1 MQREPVSVVR
11 KDGDDMVVDDDGK
24 PLHKAGL
31 SVGHAEDEAL
41 EKGDTEQKTPI
52 EAQEVSAKQ
61 VEEAAD
67 VVNRLTQGVT
77 VDVDQEMRTTGLAE
91 DIDVEEI
98 EDWGDL
104 DVVSH
109 D

>member
-1 MQREPVSVVR
+1 
-11 KDGDDMVVDDDGK
+11 
-24 PLHKAGL
+24 
-31 SVGHAEDEAL
+31 
-41 EKGDTEQKTPI
+41 
-52 EAQEVSAKQ
+52 

-91 DIDVEEI
+91 DVDVEEI

-104 DVVSH
+104 DVVSRCSL
-109 D
+109 